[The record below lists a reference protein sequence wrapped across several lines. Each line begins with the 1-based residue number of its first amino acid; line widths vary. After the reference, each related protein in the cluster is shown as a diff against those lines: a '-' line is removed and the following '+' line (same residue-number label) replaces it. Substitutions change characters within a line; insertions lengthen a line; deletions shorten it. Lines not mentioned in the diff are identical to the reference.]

1 MCAFLDVAAC
11 ASDAQSAGDNAPP
24 SRTRDVHGQKLKGGA
39 LFAKEKT
46 LFNLRMAELD
56 SYWDGKSH
64 DGDTIRCVWLCVC
77 VCVCVVVAV

>member
-1 MCAFLDVAAC
+1 M
-11 ASDAQSAGDNAPP
+11 PP
-24 SRTRDVHGQKLKGGA
+24 SRTIDMQGRKLKGGA

-64 DGDTIRCVWLCVC
+64 DGDTIRCVSVC
-77 VCVCVVVAV
+77 V